1 MTGDA
6 LFCQRP
12 LARLIV
18 EARRDYLFAVKN
30 NRPDLHEAVPTAFAD
45 ATPATADAG
54 RAKKGGAVVT
64 RRLWLDVETADYA
77 QGGVV
82 LPGPANPAAGR

>member
-1 MTGDA
+1 MGRRRGKETSRRCKAHLGELFAAYPTLRLLTGDA

-30 NRPDLHEAVPTAFAD
+30 NQPDLHEAVPTAFAD

-54 RAKKGGAVVT
+54 SREKKGA
-64 RRLWLDVETADYA
+64 RW
-77 QGGVV
+77 
-82 LPGPANPAAGR
+82 

>member
-1 MTGDA
+1 MLKAHLGELFAAYPTLRLLTGDA

-54 RAKKGGAVVT
+54 DWRKKGV
-64 RRLWLDVETADYA
+64 RW
-77 QGGVV
+77 
-82 LPGPANPAAGR
+82 